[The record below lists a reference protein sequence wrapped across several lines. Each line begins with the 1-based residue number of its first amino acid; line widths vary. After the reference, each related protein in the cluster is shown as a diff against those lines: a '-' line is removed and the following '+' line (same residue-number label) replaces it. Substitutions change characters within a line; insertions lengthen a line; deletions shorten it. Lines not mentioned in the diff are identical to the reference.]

1 VRCKR
6 ERDSH
11 RALRK
16 TGEEFEVLL
25 PTTLCLA
32 AAAAVINIWISIR
45 VGQMRH
51 AANVSV
57 GDGGDERLL
66 RRMRAHANFI
76 ENTPLVLILIAAV
89 DLSGKGA
96 AWLSVVGAVYMI
108 GRICHALGMDGGA
121 LERLRGLGTLVT
133 MLTQLG
139 LAIAAVL
146 IALGRF

>member
-1 VRCKR
+1 
-6 ERDSH
+6 
-11 RALRK
+11 
-16 TGEEFEVLL
+16 VLL

-32 AAAAVINIWISIR
+32 AAAAILNLWISIR

-51 AANVSV
+51 AIKVSV

-89 DLSGKGA
+89 ELSGKGG
-96 AWLSVVGAVYMI
+96 AWLAVVGGLYI
-108 GRICHALGMDGGA
+108 LGRVCHALGMDGGA
-121 LERLRGLGTLVT
+121 IEKLRGVGTLVT

-146 IALGRF
+146 IAIGTI

>member
-1 VRCKR
+1 M
-6 ERDSH
+6 
-11 RALRK
+11 
-16 TGEEFEVLL
+16 LL

-45 VGQMRH
+45 VGQTRGV
-51 AANVSV
+51 AKVSV

-66 RRMRAHANFI
+66 RRMRAHANFV

-96 AWLSVVGAVYMI
+96 AWLAIVGAVYML
-108 GRICHALGMDGGA
+108 GRVCHALGMDGGS
-121 LERLRGLGTLVT
+121 LQWGRGAGTMIT

-139 LAIAAVL
+139 LAVVAVL